1 MPGARGK
8 ALSFAD
14 LQQAVIDVGRCGKCG
29 GCVSFCSAGGLG
41 ALAMSEDGLPL
52 LVEPRRCLHCGLC
65 YLICPFTHE
74 LDEETHARFGW
85 QAPFGACRHVASARA
100 TSGAIRSVATD
111 GGVVTALLVTLL
123 ETGSIEA
130 AIVSPR
136 RDGLRRAPRIATTA
150 EEIIAA
156 AGCQLAPTEH
166 LEQLGQQYTTY
177 SPTIAA
183 VKGLAGERLRKVALV
198 GVPCQVRTVRKMQ
211 ALGIIPS
218 EVITHVIGLFCCESL
233 VLDEQGL
240 EYLRRLGVPL
250 PQVRKLNIKECLLAT
265 LQDGSEVRL
274 PLEALDPIARRACL
288 SCPDFSSELA
298 DLSVGGLGSP
308 PGFTTVIVRN
318 DRGWQSYSEALRRGQ
333 IEELAHTS
341 PQAAREHRAQ
351 LLQKVEAFC
360 RWKQERAARHQR
372 PPA

>member
-1 MPGARGK
+1 
-8 ALSFAD
+8 
-14 LQQAVIDVGRCGKCG
+14 
-29 GCVSFCSAGGLG
+29 
-41 ALAMSEDGLPL
+41 
-52 LVEPRRCLHCGLC
+52 
-65 YLICPFTHE
+65 
-74 LDEETHARFGW
+74 
-85 QAPFGACRHVASARA
+85 
-100 TSGAIRSVATD
+100 VATD

-250 PQVRKLNIKECLLAT
+250 PQVRKLNIKDCLLAT

-372 PPA
+372 QPA